1 MLDPDALRRL
11 SLFVRFYSSS
21 KKEEAGF
28 GMDVGSL
35 HASPPLKVD
44 GTM

>member
-1 MLDPDALRRL
+1 MLDPDAVRRL
-11 SLFVRFYSSS
+11 SLFVRSYPSS
-21 KKEEAGF
+21 KEEEAGF

-44 GTM
+44 STT